1 MLEHRPIL
9 YIKDGCPYCE
19 EAMEFLD
26 DHGVTYELKEVLND
40 PRAFEEMRRK
50 SGQSKAPTL
59 DFDGKVLADFGVDE
73 LPQFLRD
80 RNVKLEDS

>member
-1 MLEHRPIL
+1 MSDHRPIL

-59 DFDGKVLADFGVDE
+59 DFEGKILSDFGVDE
-73 LPQFLRD
+73 LPQFLRE

>member
-1 MLEHRPIL
+1 
-9 YIKDGCPYCE
+9 
-19 EAMEFLD
+19 
-26 DHGVTYELKEVLND
+26 VTDELKEVLND

-59 DFDGKVLADFGVDE
+59 DFEGKILADFGVDE
-73 LPQFLRD
+73 LPQFLRE

>member
-1 MLEHRPIL
+1 MSDHRPIL

-59 DFDGKVLADFGVDE
+59 EFEGKILSDFGVDE
-73 LPQFLRD
+73 LPQFLRE

>member
-1 MLEHRPIL
+1 MSDHRPIL

-59 DFDGKVLADFGVDE
+59 DFDGKVLSDFGVDE
-73 LPQFLRD
+73 LPQFLRE

>member
-1 MLEHRPIL
+1 MPEPRTIL
-9 YIKDGCPYCE
+9 YIKHGCPYCE

-26 DHGVTYELKEVLND
+26 DHGVAYDLKEVLND
-40 PRAFEEMRRK
+40 TRAFEEMRRK

-59 DFDGKVLADFGVDE
+59 DVGGSILADFGVDE

>member
-1 MLEHRPIL
+1 MSEHHPIL

-59 DFDGKVLADFGVDE
+59 DFEGKILADFGVEE
-73 LPQFLRD
+73 LPGFLRE